1 MSKAL
6 LIQSYTTLTTGVQGD
21 WNALNMANSYIQGI
35 QTGDILSS
43 VNAQTLNA
51 LISGVPHLG
60 QELSYLN
67 MPLIQLIIPIRISTM
82 ADC

>member
-51 LISGVPHLG
+51 LISGVPSPWARAKLFK
-60 QELSYLN
+60 
-67 MPLIQLIIPIRISTM
+67 
-82 ADC
+82 